1 VISIVHQGTTKLT
14 VLVRLAVRCALVALL
29 CDAALAM
36 ARDGAPP
43 PDNHPNNVGAVRQA
57 NVAPRTIT
65 LPVVDGKGKAQ
76 GGWGRESN
84 TSDSSGA
91 VQQARVNPVTV
102 KIPIVDGTDVR
113 FTRLS
118 TTDGLSQRRV
128 AQIVQDNQG
137 FMWFGTQYG
146 LNRYDGHNFKVFV
159 PNPRNPNS
167 LSGVFISALFKD
179 RDGTLWVGCDQFL
192 NKFEPATETFA
203 RYPVPYVIH
212 ISQDTAGTLWLA
224 TDSGLYSLD
233 PATGRIRQYSHD
245 PNDPS
250 SLSSNNVKSSGEDKE
265 GRFWV
270 ATSEGLDEFDRQ
282 TEKVTLHV
290 PVHEASREMSF
301 YEDRFGVFW
310 IFHASGNGLEVLDRK
325 TNTLTHYSFREQEP
339 ASAALTG
346 VMAMLEDKNSTLW
359 VATQGAGLLK
369 FDRNQRIF
377 IRYRNDPADPESLAQ
392 DRVIS
397 LFADREGSIWAGLD
411 GTGPTRFATRPP
423 SFEKTPHD
431 FGIPN
436 HKNEGY
442 VQAIY
447 EDRQGILWM
456 GTSEEG
462 LNRIDRKAGR
472 YTSQRIPRQGAVI
485 NAITIHEDRL
495 GNLWVGTYDQGLLR
509 FDDWTGQ
516 FKTYRHNPANPYSLS
531 NDTVTRLVVDHNGTL
546 WAATWDGLNRF
557 DASSGRFKSYSRDPR
572 GRNPLYLELVEDRE
586 GKLWLGTHSSGLHR
600 FDPATGQF
608 TIYEHN
614 MNRQGTLSDNR
625 VNSVFFDHTG
635 AMWVG
640 TQNGLDKFEPQT
652 ATFTIYGERD
662 GMAGTVASCIL
673 EDGRGRLWMSTNQGV
688 SSFDPLTKRFN
699 NYTSADG
706 LPGADLTGWGAC
718 FKRADGKMFFGGFSG
733 ATAFYPA
740 KVTDSQY
747 VPPVVLTDFRLS
759 GAPVEVGAG
768 SPLEKSITYANTL
781 TLSHRQNMFSLE
793 FSALSY
799 SNPAT
804 NRYRYKLEGLDSKW
818 HEVGSEQRLVNY
830 TTLPVG
836 VYVFRVQGATSQG
849 PWSEPGAAL
858 RIEILP
864 PWWNTWWFR
873 AIVAAALLFSVGG
886 LYHIR
891 VRSIE
896 QRYRERELA
905 AQKLQRSEAF
915 LAEGQ
920 SLSHTGSLGW
930 NVSTGE
936 IYWSEETYKIFEYER
951 AVKPTLVLIFQRL
964 HPDDRNVVQQSI
976 DRATNERAKLDFE
989 HRLLMSDGSVKH
1001 LHVLAR
1007 ALETSSGNLEYVG
1020 AVTDVTER
1028 KRAEEERERLRA
1040 DLSHVNRVSML
1051 GELAASVSHE
1061 LKQPI
1066 TSAMT
1071 NARTCMRWLKRDQP
1085 AVEEAL
1091 EATNRIVKDG
1101 SRATEIIERL
1111 RSLYKKSPPQRELVD
1126 VNEIVHEM
1134 LVLLQGEAN
1143 RYSIPMRTELA
1154 PDLPKITAD
1163 RVQLQQVFMNLMLNA
1178 IEAMKDTA
1186 GELTIKTELGQ
1197 EGQLLISVSDTG
1209 VGLPKEKTE
1218 QIFNAFFTT
1227 KPEGSGMG
1235 LSISRSIVESHG
1247 GRMWA
1252 ANNSPHGA
1260 RFCFTLPT
1268 KAEAHDSGCFA
1279 ASLVR

>member
-1 VISIVHQGTTKLT
+1 VISIVQHGTIKPT
-14 VLVRLAVRCALVALL
+14 VLVRLVVRCALVVLL
-29 CDAALAM
+29 CDATLAM
-36 ARDGAPP
+36 ARDGAGR
-43 PDNHPNNVGAVRQA
+43 PDSQPNNVEAVLQA
-57 NVAPRTIT
+57 HVAPGTLT
-65 LPVVDGKGKAQ
+65 LPVVDGKGKVRE
-76 GGWGRESN
+76 GWDRESN
-84 TSDSSGA
+84 TSDPPGT

-102 KIPIVDGTDVR
+102 KISIVDGTDVR

-128 AQIVQDNQG
+128 SQIVQDNQG

-159 PNPRNPNS
+159 PDPRHPNS

-179 RDGTLWVGCDQFL
+179 RDGTLWVGCDRFL
-192 NKFEPATETFA
+192 NKFKPETETFA
-203 RYPVPYVIH
+203 RYPIPYVNH
-212 ISQDTAGTLWLA
+212 ISQDAAGTLWLA

-233 PATGRIRQYSHD
+233 PAAGRIRHYSHD

-250 SLSSNNVKSSGEDKE
+250 SLSSNIVKSSGEDKE
-265 GRFWV
+265 GRLWV
-270 ATSEGLDEFDRQ
+270 ANSDGLDEFDRQ

-290 PVHEASREMSF
+290 PVHEPSREMSF

-310 IFHASGNGLEVLDRK
+310 IFHASGNGLEVFDRK
-325 TNTLTHYSFREQEP
+325 TNTLTHYSFRGPEP

-346 VMAMLEDKNSTLW
+346 VMAMLEDQNSTLW

-369 FDRNQRIF
+369 FDRNQRRF

-423 SFEKTPHD
+423 LFEKTPYD

-442 VQAIY
+442 VEAIY

-456 GTSEEG
+456 GTSEG

-472 YTSQRIPRQGAVI
+472 YTSQRIPRQGVVI
-485 NAITIHEDRL
+485 DAITICGDRL
-495 GNLWVGTYDQGLLR
+495 GNVWIGTYDQGLLR
-509 FDDWTGQ
+509 LDGRTGQ
-516 FKTYRHNPANPYSLS
+516 FKTYRHNPADPYSLG
-531 NDTVTRLVVDHNGTL
+531 NDIVPRLLVDRNGTL
-546 WAATWDGLNRF
+546 WAATWDGLDRF
-557 DASSGRFKSYSRDPR
+557 DASSGRFKSYSRDLQ
-572 GRNPLYLELVEDRE
+572 GRSPLYLELVEDRE

-625 VNSVFFDHTG
+625 VNSVFFDYTG
-635 AMWVG
+635 GMWVG

-652 ATFTIYGERD
+652 GTFTIYGERD
-662 GMAGTVASCIL
+662 GMAGTVVSCIL

-718 FKRADGKMFFGGFSG
+718 FKGADGKMFFGGFSG
-733 ATAFYPA
+733 ATAFYPD
-740 KVTDSQY
+740 KVTDRQY

-768 SPLEKSITYANTL
+768 LPLEKSITYANTL
-781 TLSHRQNMFSLE
+781 TLSHTQNMFSLE

-830 TTLPVG
+830 TTLPAG
-836 VYVFRVQGATSQG
+836 IYVFRVQGATSQG

-873 AIVAAALLFSVGG
+873 VVCVSVSVTLLGG
-886 LYHIR
+886 I
-891 VRSIE
+891 
-896 QRYRERELA
+896 YRWRI
-905 AQKLQRSEAF
+905 QQLQRQEKDLRDVVETIPAMAFSARPDGSTEFVNRPWLDYTGLSEKAT
-915 LAEGQ
+915 L
-920 SLSHTGSLGW
+920 GSGW
-930 NVSTGE
+930 RITV
-936 IYWSEETYKIFEYER
+936 
-951 AVKPTLVLIFQRL
+951 
-964 HPDDRNVVQQSI
+964 HPDDV
-976 DRATNERAKLDFE
+976 DE
-989 HRLLMSDGSVKH
+989 H
-1001 LHVLAR
+1001 LHKWQAS
-1007 ALETSSGNLEYVG
+1007 LETGAPFENEARHRDANGEYRWFLVRAVPLRDAHGNVLKWYG
-1020 AVTDVTER
+1020 TLTDIEDR
-1028 KRAEEERERLRA
+1028 KRSEQERERLRQLQA
-1040 DLSHVNRVSML
+1040 DLAHENRLIMM
-1051 GELAASVSHE
+1051 GELTASLSHE
-1061 LKQPI
+1061 LAQPI
-1066 TSAMT
+1066 TAAIIGAKASL
-1071 NARTCMRWLKRDQP
+1071 RWLARDQP
-1085 AVEEAL
+1085 DVEEAR
-1091 EATNRIVKDG
+1091 EAIMRIMKDG
-1101 SRATEIIERL
+1101 TRAAQIIDRL
-1111 RSLYKKSPPQRELVD
+1111 RSFYKKGAPPQRELID
-1126 VNEIVHEM
+1126 VNELVREM
-1134 LVLLQGEAN
+1134 LILLRSEAY
-1143 RYSIPMRTELA
+1143 RHSIGMRTDLATEL
-1154 PDLPKITAD
+1154 PTVSAD
-1163 RVQLQQVFMNLMLNA
+1163 RVQLQQVLMNLMLNA

-1186 GELTIKTELGQ
+1186 GELTIKSELG
-1197 EGQLLISVSDTG
+1197 EDSQLLLSVSDTG
-1209 VGLPKEKTE
+1209 MGLPAEKAD
-1218 QIFNAFFTT
+1218 QIFDAFFTT
-1227 KPEGSGMG
+1227 KTQGSGMG
-1235 LSISRSIVESHG
+1235 LAISRSIIESHG
-1247 GRMWA
+1247 GRLWA
-1252 ANNSPHGA
+1252 TANGGRGA
-1260 RFCFTLPT
+1260 TFYFTLPASVT
-1268 KAEAHDSGCFA
+1268 
-1279 ASLVR
+1279 ASLPSVA